1 MCRSAHTF
9 WKERTH
15 FHMSMRGSK
24 QKVRWSAI
32 CPRPG
37 TDEKNIR
44 NVMATMKDK
53 DMKKKDNSDK
63 KLRTDKGAS
72 DSKGGTR
79 AEERSSSKG
88 GSRREAAEDMER
100 GED

>member
-1 MCRSAHTF
+1 
-9 WKERTH
+9 
-15 FHMSMRGSK
+15 
-24 QKVRWSAI
+24 
-32 CPRPG
+32 
-37 TDEKNIR
+37 
-44 NVMATMKDK
+44 MATMKDK